1 MPLSPNNKLAVRN
14 AIADFC
20 SDAEAVE
27 WKWSY
32 TQQRPYSGLGKPAG
46 SYHDND
52 CSSYVALCF
61 HHASH
66 EIGVFMA
73 DPLGMR
79 YSGYGYTG
87 SQIKWLK
94 ENGSLAPVDKY
105 LIGDMAIWGHSAS
118 NTTHTAICRKR
129 GTKETAI
136 WSSHGNEGGPQPVKL
151 GYHPHVLIG
160 VWRHP
165 ALR

>member
-1 MPLSPNNKLAVRN
+1 MTLGPNKKLALRN

-20 SDAEAVE
+20 SNAEAVE

-32 TQQRPYSGLGKPAG
+32 TQQRPYSGIGLGPERL
-46 SYHDND
+46 HHND
-52 CSSYVALCF
+52 CSSYVALSF
-61 HHASH
+61 NWAMH
-66 EIGVFMA
+66 EAGVYVA
-73 DPLGMR
+73 DPLGYR
-79 YSGYGYTG
+79 YSGYGNTG
-87 SQIKWLK
+87 TQLVWLEK
-94 ENGSLAPVDKY
+94 NGSAAPVGKY
-105 LIGDMAIWGHSAS
+105 LIGDMAIWGHSKS

-129 GTKETAI
+129 GTAETAI

-151 GYHPHVLIG
+151 GYHPHPLIG